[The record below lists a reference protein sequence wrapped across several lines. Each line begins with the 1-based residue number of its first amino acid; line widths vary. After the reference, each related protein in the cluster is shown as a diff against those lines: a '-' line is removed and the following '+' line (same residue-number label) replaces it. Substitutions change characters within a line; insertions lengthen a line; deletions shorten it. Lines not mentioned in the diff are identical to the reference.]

1 MSDKKFIAKRSLFS
15 GICRGAGFFL
25 SGMGVLSMCLVSVAW
40 AREDSVAEEELATV
54 VVTASRFQE
63 QEREALSAT
72 TVITQQTIR
81 NKQLADLA
89 SLLRSEAG
97 IEFDRMGAGDGDVGF
112 HAGQQCEPG
121 AGAARRCAGDGRVGD
136 GLGGHIEPASA

>member
-1 MSDKKFIAKRSLFS
+1 
-15 GICRGAGFFL
+15 
-25 SGMGVLSMCLVSVAW
+25 MCLVSVAW

-97 IEFDRMGAGDGDVGF
+97 IEFDRMGDRGW
-112 HAGQQCEPG
+112 
-121 AGAARRCAGDGRVGD
+121 
-136 GLGGHIEPASA
+136 